1 MNITRQKGCKDI
13 LPEEIKIWQYIENE
27 IKNICK
33 SYNINEI
40 RTPVFEATELYARG
54 VGDETD
60 IVNKEMYTFLDK
72 GNRSITLRPELTA
85 GVVRAYIENGMS
97 SKMQSPVKLWYT
109 GNMYRYEKMQK
120 GRYREF
126 CQFGVEYFGSNSYL
140 ADIETICVSYELLKR
155 LELSDKIKLTINIQ
169 KD

>member
-13 LPEEIKIWQYIENE
+13 LPDEVKIWQYIE
-27 IKNICK
+27 KNIKEICD
-33 SYNINEI
+33 SYNIKEI

-85 GVVRAYIENGMS
+85 GVVRAYIENGLS
-97 SKMQSPVKLWYT
+97 SKIISPIKLWYT

-126 CQFGVEYFGSNSYL
+126 NQFGVEIFGSDSYL
-140 ADIETICVSYELLKR
+140 PDIETK
-155 LELSDKIKLTINIQ
+155 KIYF
-169 KD
+169 